1 MGRGRRE
8 TGCHRPLQ
16 TLRHATAAYKWD
28 TGDKHEGLQQADERE
43 AGDTLG
49 LSEASLQRVPLR
61 PRALR
66 LPRCGPAK
74 GAPDPSLT
82 GQRGSL
88 FFFFLQQP
96 TLLSTPPAKLW
107 ERS

>member
-49 LSEASLQRVPLR
+49 VTAEGSSEAPGAQASQVWSCQRCP
-61 PRALR
+61 
-66 LPRCGPAK
+66 
-74 GAPDPSLT
+74 
-82 GQRGSL
+82 
-88 FFFFLQQP
+88 
-96 TLLSTPPAKLW
+96 
-107 ERS
+107 